1 MKYFEKIYLEG
12 ITMKS
17 GFVPALGTPLDE
29 SGNLCVESYKKQ
41 IEDQI
46 RAGASAVLCMGS
58 MGQQAFLTSH
68 TCVETA
74 RTAVDAVAGRVPV
87 FVGAMD
93 CSIRRARE
101 RMDALEDLNI
111 AAFVFTAP
119 YYQSAN
125 RIEIVSYFK
134 GVAASTRHDI
144 MLYDLP
150 GVTQSKITYDIVLEL
165 LRNVPNLAGIKSAD
179 IQMFRKLKLNPD
191 VPKDFIMV
199 YSGLDTFDIAYKW
212 GIDKCLD
219 GMLSCT
225 PKNTHRLFTALAAGN
240 DTDAAA
246 ALNNII
252 ELRDFFVAHDL
263 WPSFSTAMNLLG
275 YAGNFSPDY
284 ILPLKEGYEAE
295 IRNELEKLGEL

>member
-1 MKYFEKIYLEG
+1 
-12 ITMKS
+12 MKS
-17 GFVPALGTPLDE
+17 GFIPALGTPLDE
-29 SGNLCVESYKKQ
+29 NGNLYIESYKKQ

-46 RAGASAVLCMGS
+46 NAGASAILCMES
-58 MGQQAFLTSH
+58 MGIQPYIRTSVCPQVAK
-68 TCVETA
+68 TAVETA
-74 RTAVDAVAGRVPV
+74 AGRVPV

-93 CSIRRARE
+93 CSIARAKE
-101 RMDALEDLNI
+101 RLAAMEDLDI
-111 AAFVFTAP
+111 AAFVLTTP
-119 YYQSAN
+119 YYYALTREQ
-125 RIEIVSYFK
+125 IVRYFK
-134 GVAASTRHDI
+134 SVCATTKHRVL
-144 MLYDLP
+144 LYDLAV
-150 GVTQSKITYDIVLEL
+150 VTQSKITYDIVLEL
-165 LRNVPNLAGIKSAD
+165 LRDVPNLAGIKSAD
-179 IQMFRKLKLNPD
+179 LQMFRKLKLNPD

-246 ALNNII
+246 AALNNII

-284 ILPLKEGYEAE
+284 ILPLKDGYETE
-295 IRNELEKLGEL
+295 IRNELKKLGEL